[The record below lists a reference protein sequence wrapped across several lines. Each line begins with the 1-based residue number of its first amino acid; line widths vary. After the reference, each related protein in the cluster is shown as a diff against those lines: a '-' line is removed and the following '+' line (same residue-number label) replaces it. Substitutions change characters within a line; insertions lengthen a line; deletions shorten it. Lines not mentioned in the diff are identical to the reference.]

1 MQDVTYLTSQLERTK
16 LSEKM
21 IKEDLSRVDECVTHS
36 IHKLGLDYERCEN
49 KGEIST
55 KFVPSSTYNDE
66 EETLKVKQI
75 PNPPNPKSSFN
86 LKRGVKRESPKPRD
100 EASDVREL
108 RGGMLSMLETHIV
121 ISSLITCLI
130 LILMFHLTFTLVLR
144 LTLLHVLFLSSFMD
158 LSIAHMVSV
167 HERTVLS
174 IDDLV
179 TTHVLVVVVISRVGL
194 VFLLEDPTPT
204 LSQDTWMVHV
214 FPIVVHVPFGQVVSV
229 KGCEDFFWSHG

>member
-1 MQDVTYLTSQLERTK
+1 MAVLVTW
-16 LSEKM
+16 M
-21 IKEDLSRVDECVTHS
+21 
-36 IHKLGLDYERCEN
+36 
-49 KGEIST
+49 
-55 KFVPSSTYNDE
+55 
-66 EETLKVKQI
+66 
-75 PNPPNPKSSFN
+75 SFT
-86 LKRGVKRESPKPRD
+86 
-100 EASDVREL
+100 SDVREL

-130 LILMFHLTFTLVLR
+130 LILMFHLTFTLVLH

-179 TTHVLVVVVISRVGL
+179 TTHVLVVVIVSRVGL

-214 FPIVVHVPFGQVVSV
+214 FLIVVHVPFGQVVSV